1 MQPFSPGGVCLWIG
15 LTLDV
20 YNGMER
26 VASWLAWHCWVDTK
40 PLSQRSPTMKSFTK
54 TLIFVFLSCGRT
66 VVSGSGPQGS
76 SGLQGDLGLWDGGAF
91 YGNNLP
97 FLRVLSYVWLVLRAR
112 RFSLPNRST
121 LLRNVCLNVKTKT

>member
-1 MQPFSPGGVCLWIG
+1 
-15 LTLDV
+15 
-20 YNGMER
+20 
-26 VASWLAWHCWVDTK
+26 
-40 PLSQRSPTMKSFTK
+40 MKSFTK
-54 TLIFVFLSCGRT
+54 TLIFVFLSCGRI

-76 SGLQGDLGLWDGGAF
+76 SGLQGDLGLWDVGAF

-112 RFSLPNRST
+112 RVSLPNRST